1 MKDARFKLEFT
12 THVLANGTDADGN
25 RDRFQKDSKGR
36 LIWQQSWWYSAL
48 SQGISLVHG
57 LRGVKAADIHMD
69 LAVSTDTELYRRK
82 YGDNKSRTHEAILP
96 GTEVMF
102 NAIVADHI
110 TQSILRSILDRVG
123 SYVGLSPYGYKLGF
137 GKFNVISV
145 EVAPSDA
152 EGFEESPP
160 DIEQEDE

>member
-1 MKDARFKLEFT
+1 MKDAKFVLEFT
-12 THVLANGTDADGN
+12 THVLANSTDADGN

-48 SQGISLVHG
+48 SQGVSLVHG

-69 LAVSTDTELYRRK
+69 LAVDAKTELFRRK
-82 YGDNKSRTHEAILP
+82 YGNDGKSRMHEAIFP
-96 GTEVMF
+96 GSEVTF

-110 TQSILRSILDRVG
+110 TASILRSILDRVG

-137 GKFNVISV
+137 GKFNVIDV

-152 EGFEESPP
+152 DGF
-160 DIEQEDE
+160 